1 MPVECQRETCWHRA
15 HATQKHRV
23 RHVGTDDVVGHRRS
37 GAEER
42 SVCFDAVSARRRAVV
57 EHCAGETRPAF
68 YRGRGGG
75 GHGGEGGGAGG
86 SGFDFIPL

>member
-1 MPVECQRETCWHRA
+1 M
-15 HATQKHRV
+15 

-75 GHGGEGGGAGG
+75 GHGGEGGGGRGEVDLILFRCKSKMRANTQT
-86 SGFDFIPL
+86 D